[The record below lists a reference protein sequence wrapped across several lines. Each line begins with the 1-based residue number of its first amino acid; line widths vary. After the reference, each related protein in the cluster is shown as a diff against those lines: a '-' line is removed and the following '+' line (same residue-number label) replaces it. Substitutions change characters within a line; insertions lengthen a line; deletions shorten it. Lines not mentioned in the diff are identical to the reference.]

1 MYKRQILYRYAE
13 YMNLSTR
20 GASNLTKFDDYYSIG
35 TWARDSLAWANYHGL
50 INGVDSY
57 HIDPKGNTTRAQL
70 AAILHRFAVEFA

>member
-1 MYKRQILYRYAE
+1 MA
-13 YMNLSTR
+13 
-20 GASNLTKFDDYYSIG
+20 
-35 TWARDSLAWANYHGL
+35 L